1 MTRSLGGSRL
11 TVPLLALVLAF
22 LLAYTIG
29 LLLPGGPTFLV
40 DVVLSI
46 STQWIAVLVFIA
58 AAVRT
63 GFRRIEIV
71 LATAAVAFSAFG
83 DTFYAL
89 AADSDGYLVSPSLAD
104 AGYLLFYPFMVAAI
118 AVLAR
123 RQRRGAR
130 IEWTVLLDS
139 TVAALGSAALLALLL
154 TPVLDSAVAS
164 GTVVDSTIAVMY
176 PALDLLLVAVIAG
189 IAASPSI
196 DLGPRWGYLVVGLLA
211 FAAADIAYA
220 LLSDAGLYM
229 AGTPLDA
236 LWTLGLALLAWWVE
250 AQQTDTGYRERS
262 AATAAP
268 ILALAVLAALTV
280 LVTASMTGV
289 SPIAVALA
297 ATTVGFAA
305 VPVILRQIAL
315 RRLLTGQQAVV
326 AQLEELDRAK
336 SEMMATVNHE
346 IRTPLT
352 SIRGYLELV
361 IQGEGGVIPSSAGEM
376 LRVADHNAQRLAGLV
391 DDMLTMS
398 RLDAGASS
406 PERQPVDL
414 GALLYRVTASLQ
426 PFAASRKVTLDIDEA
441 EAAATVIGDETQ
453 LERAFT
459 NLTQNAL
466 KFTPAG
472 GSVGIEMAREGDAII
487 VRVIDTGIGIPEH
500 EMPLLFGRFY
510 RASNAQKG
518 AVPGSGLGLAIVR
531 SLVRAHNG
539 DISITST
546 VDVGTTVRVE
556 LAAAE

>member
-1 MTRSLGGSRL
+1 L